1 MRPWKAAASSSGT
14 MGELKS
20 CCGWG
25 SGKDGPLFTET
36 IHLPTSSVTLLLRLP
51 HFLFPALI
59 TLAVICVP
67 KQKPP
72 PPRKHCINHCRS
84 LTLRVAAH
92 VSARREQ
99 STIKICFIFTLQ
111 EHTCCLF
118 TLNERSQW
126 NELWLISSGRRRL
139 YLYWPAIRG
148 SRRYQGPHTQL
159 CHLVANR

>member
-1 MRPWKAAASSSGT
+1 MAKTDHYS
-14 MGELKS
+14 LKQ
-20 CCGWG
+20 
-25 SGKDGPLFTET
+25 FTCR
-36 IHLPTSSVTLLLRLP
+36 LLLLLFFFFF
-51 HFLFPALI
+51 FLIFSSQLL

-67 KQKPP
+67 KRKPP

-118 TLNERSQW
+118 TLNERSQF